1 MLRRVARVS
10 IWQATKFCVV
20 LYFLI
25 GLIAG
30 VFFALIASFTPAEQ
44 AGFGV
49 GFAIALPFVY
59 AISGLIFV
67 PIGCLI
73 FNGVSRL
80 VGGLE
85 FEVIEGEAN
94 PAA

>member
-10 IWQATKFCVV
+10 IWQATKFCAV
-20 LYFLI
+20 LYFI
-25 GLIAG
+25 VGLVAG
-30 VFFALIASFTPAEQ
+30 LFFAVIGSFVPAEQ

-49 GFAIALPFVY
+49 GFAIALPFIY

-73 FNGVSRL
+73 FNGVSKL

-94 PAA
+94 TAA